1 MPLSEMDFPPSPIL
15 GQKYTA
21 PSGVVYQFD
30 GYGWVTGYY
39 DSATQQLQS
48 VGDFLDQVR
57 ILLQDVDNSPS
68 SGYRYSTD
76 SIILCLNQGMIDLYR
91 MRPDIF
97 IDRQFIVPQFNTGSL
112 ADDLGIELQ
121 YVSPLVFYVVG
132 LVQARDD
139 EQTQDARAAAFLQT
153 FKGAV
158 LTVS

>member
-1 MPLSEMDFPPSPIL
+1 MAAEMDFPPGPVL

-21 PSGVVYQFD
+21 PSGIVYEWD
-30 GYGWVTGYY
+30 GYGWVVGFY
-39 DSATQQLQS
+39 DTTTQQLQS
-48 VGDFLDQVR
+48 VGDVIDQIR
-57 ILLQDVDNSPS
+57 ILLQDTDNS
-68 SGYRYSTD
+68 SGQYRYSTD
-76 SIILCLNQGMIDLYR
+76 SILLSLNQGMVDLYR

-97 IDRQFIVPQFNTGSL
+97 LSL
-112 ADDLGIELQ
+112 KFVIPVYNSTEPDTLIGIEMQ
-121 YVSPLVFYVVG
+121 YISPLVFYTVG